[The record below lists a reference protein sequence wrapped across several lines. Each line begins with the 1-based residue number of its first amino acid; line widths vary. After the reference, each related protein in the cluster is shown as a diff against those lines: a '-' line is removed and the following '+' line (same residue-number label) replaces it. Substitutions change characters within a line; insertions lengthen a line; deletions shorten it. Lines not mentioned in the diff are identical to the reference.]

1 MNLLQ
6 VPIDSENQ
14 IHWSEMTGQKWPMD
28 LSSLPTAILEG
39 MRKGHAPSGEILV
52 IIYLLEI

>member
-14 IHWSEMTGQKWPMD
+14 IHWSEMTGQKWPMGHF
-28 LSSLPTAILEG
+28 SRPTAILKG
-39 MRKGHAPSGEILV
+39 TRKEHAPSGENQV
-52 IIYLLEI
+52 IINLQT